1 MSDRSE
7 QFSDP
12 LSIVWDPNTRIGDM
26 LSGLKGLVVGIANES
41 SIAYGCAA
49 KLRAFGADLAITYL
63 NEKAEPHVRPLAEQ
77 LEATLFLPLDVQ
89 QPGQLEAVF
98 DAIKAKWGRLDFII
112 HSIAFA
118 PKDDLHGR
126 VVDCS
131 ETGFLQAMRVSCYSF
146 IEMARLAEPLMDK
159 GGALITMSYYG
170 ADKVIGNYN
179 MMGPVKSALEASVRY
194 LANDLAPKGI
204 RTYAVSPGP
213 LKTRAASGIAAF
225 DQMMEEAVKRA
236 PAHRLVEIA
245 EIGRIV
251 SFLVSGASSG
261 MTGETIYI
269 DGGLHHV
276 G

>member
-1 MSDRSE
+1 MTDRSE
-7 QFSDP
+7 QFADP
-12 LSIVWDPNTRIGDM
+12 LSTVWDPNTRIGDM

-49 KLRAFGADLAITYL
+49 KLRAFGADLAITFL
-63 NEKAEPHVRPLAEQ
+63 NERAEPHVRPLAEQ
-77 LEATLFLPLDVQ
+77 LEAALILPLDVQ
-89 QPGQLEAVF
+89 EPGQLETVF
-98 DAIKAKWGRLDFII
+98 EAIKAKWGRLDFII

-146 IEMARLAEPLMDK
+146 IEMARLAEPLMNN

-194 LANDLAPKGI
+194 LANDLAHKSI
-204 RTYAVSPGP
+204 RTYAVSHGP

-225 DQMMEEAVKRA
+225 DEMMEEAVKRA

-251 SFLVSGASSG
+251 AFLVSGASSG